1 MERYDRFVT
10 FDEPIPY
17 RKLLIKPVK
26 VRSYFEFFMSIQCLT
41 IEKNKI
47 PDVRIIQMSYL
58 DFLVDKMK
66 NDKES
71 QAYGNMLLTVMLLCL
86 NVKPESIMYKPNSK
100 GKHEL
105 IVTTHEG
112 EEEIINAKDFDI
124 IKDII
129 LKQNIPS
136 YDDAY
141 IDPKVE
147 AALKEAEEFM
157 NKKNKGIG
165 SLEDQIVCV
174 MTGLQESDTEKIYE
188 MTIRKFTKLLQRIDH
203 KLHYQIYKAAEM
215 GGMVTFKESIDHWM
229 SDLSN
234 KNKYGNAIVDY
245 GSFKEKF
252 GNVT

>member
-1 MERYDRFVT
+1 MEQYARYIT
-10 FDEPIPY
+10 FDDPIPY
-17 RKLLIKPVK
+17 RSLLIKPVT
-26 VRSYFEFFMSIQCLT
+26 VRNYFDFFISVNCLM

-47 PDVRIIQMSYL
+47 PDVRVIQMSYL
-58 DFLVDKMK
+58 DFLIDLIK
-66 NDKES
+66 NDENS
-71 QAYGNMLLTVMLLCL
+71 QSYTNMLLSVMLLCL
-86 NVKPESIMYKPNSK
+86 NVKPESIMYKQNTK
-100 GKHEL
+100 GKYEL
-105 IVTTHEG
+105 TVITHEG
-112 EEEIINAKDFDI
+112 VEEIITSKDFDL

-129 LKQNIPS
+129 LHQNIPS
-136 YDDAY
+136 YDDSY

-157 NKKNKGIG
+157 NKKNKGMG

-174 MTGLQESDTEKIYE
+174 MTGLQESSIDKIYD
-188 MTIRKFTKLLQRIDH
+188 MTIRKFTKLLQRIDY

-234 KNKYGNAIVDY
+234 KNKYENVVVDY